1 MDNLLLG
8 PDAQI
13 NHRIGVLRTT
23 VTDQPLAEQLPL
35 VPGAFVSI
43 DREGE
48 VAGRCVTGGES
59 LLRLDYTCRKS
70 PRWLALHLRVGG
82 LNLDQ
87 AAIFGVVCK
96 SRAPQAATFRLCL
109 RSAAPAGFVD
119 AFLPKHVVT
128 FAETSTHVDLLQLQ
142 GHEDVPVRAD
152 WRELILFFQPQSA
165 AFDLLDLRVFIV

>member
-13 NHRIGVLRTT
+13 NHRIGLLRAT
-23 VTDQPLAEQLPL
+23 VTDQPLADHLQL
-35 VPGAFVSI
+35 VPGAFFGI

-48 VAGRCVTGGES
+48 VTGRCATGGES
-59 LLRLDYTCRKS
+59 LLRLDYTCGKS
-70 PRWLALHLRVGG
+70 PRWLALHLTVGG
-82 LNLDQ
+82 LDLDK
-87 AAIFGVVCK
+87 AAVFGVVCK
-96 SRAPQAATFRLCL
+96 TRAPRAATFRLCL

-119 AFLPKHVVT
+119 AFLPKHVVA
-128 FAETSTHVDLLQLQ
+128 FADTSTHVDLLKLQ
-142 GHEDVPVRAD
+142 EHENVPTRAD